1 MPDVLLKYRGFKAS
15 LRLRLPALE
24 AEYDFLPE
32 NGLTCAVSAAD
43 ARLLQDANPRMFEV
57 VDVPDV
63 EDFVASQGGED
74 QQGDEEGGSIN
85 DTPPEEGREAYVR
98 CRLEELGIKVPGTVK
113 KLETLEQMLDKA
125 EVE

>member
-15 LRLRLPALE
+15 LHLRLPALE
-24 AEYDFLPE
+24 AEYEFLPE
-32 NGLTCAVSAAD
+32 NSLTCAVSAAD

-57 VDVPDV
+57 VETPDV
-63 EDFVASQGGED
+63 EDLVASQNGED
-74 QQGDEEGGSIN
+74 QQGDEEGESN
-85 DTPPEEGREAYVR
+85 DDTPPEEGREAYVR

-125 EVE
+125 EAE

>member
-15 LRLRLPALE
+15 LHLRLPALA
-24 AEYDFLPE
+24 AEYAFLPE

-57 VDVPDV
+57 VETPDV
-63 EDFVASQGGED
+63 EDLVASQG
-74 QQGDEEGGSIN
+74 DEEHTNNI

-113 KLETLEQMLDKA
+113 KLETLEQMLDRA
-125 EVE
+125 EAE